1 MCWLVIGGIV
11 ESLFFPTTYK
21 LPRRQIMVK
30 AVKIVMAVNLLFF
43 IVDFLME
50 LDPWI
55 GFSEWRGSSLGFQV
69 YLYRFIVIALDLIFD
84 FYDWYICLCMT
95 SMIIL
100 RIKQQFHCL
109 GK

>member
-21 LPRRQIMVK
+21 SPHNQIVAK
-30 AVKIVMAVNLLFF
+30 VVKIVVVVDLLFF

-55 GFSEWRGSSLGFQV
+55 GFSQ
-69 YLYRFIVIALDLIFD
+69 
-84 FYDWYICLCMT
+84 
-95 SMIIL
+95 
-100 RIKQQFHCL
+100 
-109 GK
+109 